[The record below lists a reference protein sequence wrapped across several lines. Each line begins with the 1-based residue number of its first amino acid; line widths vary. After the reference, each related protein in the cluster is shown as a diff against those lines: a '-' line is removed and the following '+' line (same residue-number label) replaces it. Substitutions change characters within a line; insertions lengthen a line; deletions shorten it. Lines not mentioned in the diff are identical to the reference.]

1 MASNYSK
8 FLYNDYEK
16 LLKKFELQEQ
26 LLKENNQ
33 LVKSLNDTIIS
44 MQEIIDDLKKIN
56 EAQAQEI
63 LRLKGKNDKDSSNS
77 SKPSSTNGVP

>member
-1 MASNYSK
+1 MK

-33 LVKSLNDTIIS
+33 LVKS
-44 MQEIIDDLKKIN
+44 
-56 EAQAQEI
+56 
-63 LRLKGKNDKDSSNS
+63 
-77 SKPSSTNGVP
+77 